1 MILPLNSKLSNQI
14 SIKTKN
20 VENVSKQQ
28 KSKLHSGAQ
37 AKPAYNIRTAL
48 TYIFSDACKEKANS
62 QSMAI
67 PNEAMSIQEI
77 LYRHSQGITN
87 FSKSEPVWGSDKPDF
102 DDTDLEKMT
111 RQDIHEQT
119 EFVNS
124 ANEALKS
131 LSDAEKEKSEESQ
144 LTEDDKEGQRTPQES
159 EKSTISEDEK

>member
-1 MILPLNSKLSNQI
+1 M
-14 SIKTKN
+14 
-20 VENVSKQQ
+20 ENVNKQP

-37 AKPAYNIRTAL
+37 ALPAHKIRTAL

-77 LYRHSQGITN
+77 LYRHSQGIAN
-87 FSKSEPVWGSDKPDF
+87 FSKSEPVWGSDQANF
-102 DDTDLEKMT
+102 DDTDMEKMS
-111 RQDIHEQT
+111 RQDINEQT

-144 LTEDDKEGQRTPQES
+144 LTEDDQEGQRTPKES
-159 EKSTISEDEK
+159 EKSTISDDEK